1 MLIGR
6 FNLSLFAFKTQRVI
20 GMLKEPIIAINFKTY
35 IEATGE
41 RALKIA
47 KAAEEVYKETGVTIV
62 VAPQLADL
70 YRIAQEVEIPIF
82 AQHIDP
88 IKPGSHT
95 GHVLPE
101 AVKEAGAVGTLL
113 NHSENRMI
121 LADLEVAIRRAE
133 EVGLMTMV
141 CSNNPAVSAAV
152 AALTPNY
159 VAVEPPE
166 LIGTG
171 IPVSKAKPEVITNT
185 VELVKKVNAGV
196 KVLTG
201 AGISTGEDV
210 KKALELGTV
219 GVLLAS
225 GVTKAKD
232 PEKAIRDLVSL
243 II

>member
-1 MLIGR
+1 MVKLR
-6 FNLSLFAFKTQRVI
+6 
-20 GMLKEPIIAINFKTY
+20 EPIIAINFKTY
-35 IEATGE
+35 IEATGK
-41 RALKIA
+41 RALAIA
-47 KAAEEVYKETGVTIV
+47 KAAEKVWKETGITIV
-62 VAPQLADL
+62 VAPQFTDLKTVADS
-70 YRIAQEVEIPIF
+70 VEIPVF
-82 AQHIDP
+82 AQHLDP

-113 NHSENRMI
+113 NHSERRMI
-121 LADLEVAIRRAE
+121 LADLEASIRRAE

-141 CSNNPAVSAAV
+141 CSNKPAVSAAV
-152 AALTPNY
+152 AALGPDY

-171 IPVSKAKPEVITNT
+171 IPVSRAKPEVITDT
-185 VELVKKVNAGV
+185 VELVRKVNPEV

-210 KKALELGTV
+210 KKALELGSV

-232 PEKAIRDLVSL
+232 PEKAIRDLVSA

>member
-1 MLIGR
+1 MG
-6 FNLSLFAFKTQRVI
+6 K
-20 GMLKEPIIAINFKTY
+20 MKEPIVAINFKTY
-35 IEATGE
+35 AQATGKG
-41 RALKIA
+41 ALRIA
-47 KAAEEVYKETGVTIV
+47 KAAEKVWKETGITIM
-62 VAPQLADL
+62 VAPQAVDL
-70 YRIAQEVEIPIF
+70 RMIAENVEIPVF

-88 IKPGSHT
+88 ITPGSHT

-113 NHSENRMI
+113 NHSENRMV
-121 LADLEVAIRRAE
+121 LANLEAAIRRAE

-152 AALTPNY
+152 AALNPDY

-171 IPVSKAKPEVITNT
+171 IPVSKAKPEVITDT
-185 VELVKKVNAGV
+185 VELVKRVNPDV

-210 KKALELGTV
+210 KKALELGSV

-232 PEKAIRDLVSL
+232 PEKAIWDLVSL
-243 II
+243 IV

>member
-1 MLIGR
+1 MKLD
-6 FNLSLFAFKTQRVI
+6 
-20 GMLKEPIIAINFKTY
+20 EPIIAINFKTY
-35 IEATGE
+35 IEATGK
-41 RALKIA
+41 RALEIA
-47 KAAEEVYKETGVTIV
+47 KAAERVYKETGVTIV
-62 VAPQLADL
+62 VAPQLVDL
-70 YRIAQEVEIPIF
+70 RMIAENVEIPVF

-121 LADLEVAIRRAE
+121 LADLEAAISRAK
-133 EVGLMTMV
+133 EVGLITMV

-152 AALTPNY
+152 AALEPDY

-185 VELVKKVNAGV
+185 VELVRKVNPKV
-196 KVLTG
+196 KVLCG

-210 KKALELGTV
+210 RKAIELGTV

-232 PEKAIRDLVSL
+232 PEKAIRDLVSG
-243 II
+243 IIGKD

>member
-1 MLIGR
+1 MSML
-6 FNLSLFAFKTQRVI
+6 S
-20 GMLKEPIIAINFKTY
+20 EPVIAINFKAY
-35 IEATGE
+35 AQATGE
-41 RALKIA
+41 GALRIA
-47 KAAEEVYKETGVTIV
+47 KAAEKVWKETGVTIV

-70 YRIAQEVEIPIF
+70 YRIAQEVEIPVF
-82 AQHIDP
+82 AQHINP
-88 IKPGSHT
+88 ITPGSHT

-101 AVKEAGAVGTLL
+101 AVKEAGAAGTLL

-121 LADLEVAIRRAE
+121 LADLEASIRRAE

-152 AALTPNY
+152 AALGPDY

-185 VELVKKVNAGV
+185 VELVKKVNPHV

-210 KKALELGTV
+210 KKALELGSV

-225 GVTKAKD
+225 GVTKAKN

-243 II
+243 IV

>member
-1 MLIGR
+1 VLIGR

-41 RALKIA
+41 RALKIV

-185 VELVKKVNAGV
+185 VELVKKVNPGV

>member
-1 MLIGR
+1 M
-6 FNLSLFAFKTQRVI
+6 K
-20 GMLKEPIIAINFKTY
+20 LKEPIVAINFKTY
-35 IEATGE
+35 AQATGE
-41 RALKIA
+41 GALRIA
-47 KAAEEVYKETGVTIV
+47 KAAEKIYKETGVTIV

-70 YRIAQEVEIPIF
+70 YRIAQEVEIPVF

-121 LADLEVAIRRAE
+121 LADLEAAIRRAE
-133 EVGLMTMV
+133 KVGLMTMV

-152 AALTPNY
+152 AALNPDY

-171 IPVSKAKPEVITNT
+171 IPVSKAKPEVITDT
-185 VELVKKVNAGV
+185 VELVKKVNPDV
-196 KVLTG
+196 KVLCG

-232 PEKAIRDLVSL
+232 PEKAIWDLVSL
-243 II
+243 IV

>member
-1 MLIGR
+1 M
-6 FNLSLFAFKTQRVI
+6 K
-20 GMLKEPIIAINFKTY
+20 LKEPIIAINFKTY
-35 IEATGE
+35 AQATGE
-41 RALKIA
+41 GALKIA
-47 KAAEEVYKETGVTIV
+47 KAAEKVYKETGITIV

-70 YRIAQEVEIPIF
+70 YRIAQEVEIPVF

-121 LADLEVAIRRAE
+121 LADLEAAIRRAE

-141 CSNNPAVSAAV
+141 CSNNPKVSAAV
-152 AALTPNY
+152 AALDPDY

-171 IPVSKAKPEVITNT
+171 IPVSKAKPEVITDT
-185 VELVKKVNAGV
+185 VELVKKVNPDV
-196 KVLTG
+196 KVLCG

-232 PEKAIRDLVSL
+232 PEKAIWDLVSL
-243 II
+243 IV

>member
-1 MLIGR
+1 VEVLIFYYLNLKNLEVLKMLE
-6 FNLSLFAFKTQRVI
+6 
-20 GMLKEPIIAINFKTY
+20 EPIIAINFKTY
-35 IEATGE
+35 AQATGE

-70 YRIAQEVEIPIF
+70 YRIAQEVEIPVF

-121 LADLEVAIRRAE
+121 LADLEAAIRRAE

-171 IPVSKAKPEVITNT
+171 VPVSKAKPEVITNT
-185 VELVKKVNAGV
+185 VELVKKVNPGV

>member
-1 MLIGR
+1 
-6 FNLSLFAFKTQRVI
+6 
-20 GMLKEPIIAINFKTY
+20 MLKEPIIAINFKTY

-47 KAAEEVYKETGVTIV
+47 KAAEKVYKETGITIV

-70 YRIAQEVEIPIF
+70 YRIAQEVEIPVF

-88 IKPGSHT
+88 VKPGSHT

-101 AVKEAGAVGTLL
+101 SIKEAGAVGTLL

-121 LADLEVAIRRAE
+121 LADLEAAIRRAE
-133 EVGLMTMV
+133 EVGLLTMV
-141 CSNNPAVSAAV
+141 CSNNPKVSAAV
-152 AALTPNY
+152 AALDPHY

-171 IPVSKAKPEVITNT
+171 IPVSKAKPEVITDT
-185 VELVKKVNAGV
+185 VELVKKVNPSV

-232 PEKAIRDLVSL
+232 PERAVRDLVSL

>member
-1 MLIGR
+1 
-6 FNLSLFAFKTQRVI
+6 
-20 GMLKEPIIAINFKTY
+20 MLKEPIIAINFKTY

-47 KAAEEVYKETGVTIV
+47 KAAEKVYKETGITIV

-70 YRIAQEVEIPIF
+70 YRIAQEVEIPVF

-88 IKPGSHT
+88 VKPGSHT

-101 AVKEAGAVGTLL
+101 SIKEAGAVGTLL

-121 LADLEVAIRRAE
+121 LADLEAAIRRAE
-133 EVGLMTMV
+133 EVGLLTMV
-141 CSNNPAVSAAV
+141 CSNNPKVSAAV
-152 AALTPNY
+152 AALSPHY

-171 IPVSKAKPEVITNT
+171 IPVSKAKPEVITDT
-185 VELVKKVNAGV
+185 VELVKKVNPNV

-232 PEKAIRDLVSL
+232 PERAIRDLVSL

>member
-1 MLIGR
+1 M
-6 FNLSLFAFKTQRVI
+6 K
-20 GMLKEPIIAINFKTY
+20 LKEPIVAINFKTY
-35 IEATGE
+35 AQATGE
-41 RALKIA
+41 GALRIA
-47 KAAEEVYKETGVTIV
+47 KAAEKIYKETGVTIV

-70 YRIAQEVEIPIF
+70 YRIAQEVEIPVF

-121 LADLEVAIRRAE
+121 LADLEAAIRRAE
-133 EVGLMTMV
+133 DVGLMTMV

-152 AALTPNY
+152 AALNPDY

-171 IPVSKAKPEVITNT
+171 IPVSKAKPEVITDT
-185 VELVKKVNAGV
+185 VELVKKVNPDV
-196 KVLTG
+196 KVLCG

-232 PEKAIRDLVSL
+232 PEKAIWDLVSL
-243 II
+243 IV

>member
-1 MLIGR
+1 M
-6 FNLSLFAFKTQRVI
+6 K
-20 GMLKEPIIAINFKTY
+20 LKEPIIAINFKTY
-35 IEATGE
+35 AQATGE
-41 RALKIA
+41 GALKIA
-47 KAAEEVYKETGVTIV
+47 KAAEKVYKETGITIV
-62 VAPQLADL
+62 VAPQLADI
-70 YRIAQEVEIPIF
+70 YRTAQEVEIPVF

-121 LADLEVAIRRAE
+121 LADLEAAIRRAE

-141 CSNNPAVSAAV
+141 CSNNPKVSAAV
-152 AALTPNY
+152 AALDPDY

-171 IPVSKAKPEVITNT
+171 IPVSKAKPEVITDT
-185 VELVKKVNAGV
+185 VELVKKVNSDV
-196 KVLTG
+196 KVLCG

-232 PEKAIRDLVSL
+232 PEKAIWDLVSL
-243 II
+243 IV

>member
-1 MLIGR
+1 M
-6 FNLSLFAFKTQRVI
+6 K
-20 GMLKEPIIAINFKTY
+20 LKEPIIAINFKTY
-35 IEATGE
+35 SQATGE
-41 RALKIA
+41 KALKIA
-47 KAAEEVYKETGVTIV
+47 KAAEKVYKETGITIV

-70 YRIAQEVEIPIF
+70 YRIAQEVEIPVF

-88 IKPGSHT
+88 IKPGSYT

-101 AVKEAGAVGTLL
+101 AVKEAGAVGTIL

-121 LADLEVAIRRAE
+121 LADLEAAIRRAE
-133 EVGLMTMV
+133 EVDLITMV
-141 CSNNPAVSAAV
+141 CSNNPKVSAAV
-152 AALTPNY
+152 AALGPDY

-171 IPVSKAKPEVITNT
+171 IPVSKAKPEVITDT
-185 VELVKKVNAGV
+185 VELVKKVNPDV
-196 KVLTG
+196 KVLCG

-232 PEKAIRDLVSL
+232 PEKAIWNLVL
-243 II
+243 I

>member
-1 MLIGR
+1 MLE
-6 FNLSLFAFKTQRVI
+6 
-20 GMLKEPIIAINFKTY
+20 EPIIAINFKTY
-35 IEATGE
+35 AQATGE

-70 YRIAQEVEIPIF
+70 YRIAQEVEIPVF

-121 LADLEVAIRRAE
+121 LADLEAAIRRAE

-171 IPVSKAKPEVITNT
+171 VPVSKAKPEVITNT
-185 VELVKKVNAGV
+185 VELVKKVNSGV

-201 AGISTGEDV
+201 AGISSGEDV

>member
-1 MLIGR
+1 M
-6 FNLSLFAFKTQRVI
+6 AK
-20 GMLKEPIIAINFKTY
+20 LKEPIIAINFKTY
-35 IEATGE
+35 IEATGK
-41 RALKIA
+41 RALEIA
-47 KAAEEVYKETGVTIV
+47 KAAERVWKETGITIV

-70 YRIAQEVEIPIF
+70 RMIAESVEIPPVF

-121 LADLEVAIRRAE
+121 LADLEAAIRRAE

-152 AALTPNY
+152 AALGPDY

-171 IPVSKAKPEVITNT
+171 IPVSKAKPEVVTNT
-185 VELVKKVNAGV
+185 VELVKKVNPDVG
-196 KVLTG
+196 VLTGG

-210 KKALELGTV
+210 KKALELGSV

-232 PEKAIRDLVSL
+232 PEKAIMDLVSL

>member
-1 MLIGR
+1 MLE
-6 FNLSLFAFKTQRVI
+6 
-20 GMLKEPIIAINFKTY
+20 EPVIAINFKTY

-185 VELVKKVNAGV
+185 VELVKKVNPGV

>member
-1 MLIGR
+1 MGKLE
-6 FNLSLFAFKTQRVI
+6 
-20 GMLKEPIIAINFKTY
+20 EPIIAINFKTY
-35 IEATGE
+35 IQATGE
-41 RALKIA
+41 GAVRIA
-47 KAAEEVYKETGVTIV
+47 RAAEKVWKETGITIV

-70 YRIAQEVEIPIF
+70 YRVAQEVEIPVF

-88 IKPGSHT
+88 ITPGSHT

-113 NHSENRMI
+113 NHSENRMV
-121 LADLEVAIRRAE
+121 LANLEGAIRRAE

-141 CSNNPAVSAAV
+141 CTNNPAVSAAA
-152 AALTPNY
+152 AALEPDY

-171 IPVSKAKPEVITNT
+171 IPVSKAKPEVITDT
-185 VELVKKVNAGV
+185 VELVRKVNPGV
-196 KVLTG
+196 GVLTG

-210 KKALELGTV
+210 KKALELGSV

-232 PEKAIRDLVSL
+232 PERAIRDLVSL
-243 II
+243 ILKE

>member
-1 MLIGR
+1 M
-6 FNLSLFAFKTQRVI
+6 K
-20 GMLKEPIIAINFKTY
+20 LKEPIIAINFKTY
-35 IEATGE
+35 AQATGE
-41 RALKIA
+41 GALRIA
-47 KAAEEVYKETGVTIV
+47 KAAEKVYKETGITIV

-70 YRIAQEVEIPIF
+70 YRIAQEVEIPVF

-121 LADLEVAIRRAE
+121 LADLEAAIRRAE

-141 CSNNPAVSAAV
+141 CSNNPKVSAAV
-152 AALTPNY
+152 AALDPDY

-171 IPVSKAKPEVITNT
+171 IPVSKAKPEVITDT
-185 VELVKKVNAGV
+185 VELVKKINPDV
-196 KVLTG
+196 KVLCG

-232 PEKAIRDLVSL
+232 PEKAIWDLVSL
-243 II
+243 IL

>member
-1 MLIGR
+1 MLE
-6 FNLSLFAFKTQRVI
+6 
-20 GMLKEPIIAINFKTY
+20 EPIIAINFKTY
-35 IEATGE
+35 AQATGE

-70 YRIAQEVEIPIF
+70 YRIAQEVEIPVF

-121 LADLEVAIRRAE
+121 LADLEAAIRRAE

-185 VELVKKVNAGV
+185 VELVKKVNSGV

-201 AGISTGEDV
+201 AGISSGEDV

>member
-1 MLIGR
+1 M
-6 FNLSLFAFKTQRVI
+6 K
-20 GMLKEPIIAINFKTY
+20 LKEPIVAINFKTY
-35 IEATGE
+35 AQATGE
-41 RALKIA
+41 GALRIA
-47 KAAEEVYKETGVTIV
+47 KAAEKIYKETGVTIV

-70 YRIAQEVEIPIF
+70 YRIAQEVEIPVF

-121 LADLEVAIRRAE
+121 LADLEAAIRRAE

-152 AALTPNY
+152 AALNPDY

-171 IPVSKAKPEVITNT
+171 IPVSKAKPEVITDT
-185 VELVKKVNAGV
+185 VELVKKVNPDV
-196 KVLTG
+196 KVLCG

-232 PEKAIRDLVSL
+232 PEKAIWDLVSL
-243 II
+243 IV

>member
-1 MLIGR
+1 MLE
-6 FNLSLFAFKTQRVI
+6 
-20 GMLKEPIIAINFKTY
+20 EPVIAINFKTY

-113 NHSENRMI
+113 NHSEDRMT
-121 LADLEVAIRRAE
+121 LADLEAAIRRAE

-141 CSNNPAVSAAV
+141 CSNNPKVSAAV
-152 AALTPNY
+152 AALSPDY

-185 VELVKKVNAGV
+185 VNLVKKISPKV

>member
-1 MLIGR
+1 MAKLE
-6 FNLSLFAFKTQRVI
+6 
-20 GMLKEPIIAINFKTY
+20 EPIIAINFKTY
-35 IEATGE
+35 IEATGK
-41 RALKIA
+41 RALEIA
-47 KAAEEVYKETGVTIV
+47 KAAERVYKDTGVTIV
-62 VAPQLADL
+62 VAPQLVDL
-70 YRIAQEVEIPIF
+70 RMIAESVEIPVF
-82 AQHIDP
+82 AQHVDP

-121 LADLEVAIRRAE
+121 LADLEAAIARAK

-141 CSNNPAVSAAV
+141 CSNNPMVSAAV
-152 AALTPNY
+152 AALNPDY

-171 IPVSKAKPEVITNT
+171 IPVSKAKPEVITGT
-185 VELVKKVNAGV
+185 VELVKKVNPDV
-196 KVLTG
+196 KVLCG

-210 KKALELGTV
+210 RKALELGTV

-232 PEKAIRDLVSL
+232 PEKAIRDLVSG
-243 II
+243 IIGKS

>member
-1 MLIGR
+1 
-6 FNLSLFAFKTQRVI
+6 
-20 GMLKEPIIAINFKTY
+20 MLKEPVIAVNFKTY
-35 IEATGE
+35 AQATGE
-41 RALKIA
+41 GALRIA
-47 KAAEEVYKETGVTIV
+47 KAAEKVWKETGITIV

-70 YRIAQEVEIPIF
+70 YRITQEVEIPVF

-88 IKPGSHT
+88 ITPGSHT

-121 LADLEVAIRRAE
+121 LADLEASIRRAE

-152 AALTPNY
+152 AALGPDY

-171 IPVSKAKPEVITNT
+171 IPVSKAKPEVITDT
-185 VELVKKVNAGV
+185 VELVRRVNPDV

-225 GVTKAKD
+225 GVTKAKN
-232 PEKAIRDLVSL
+232 PEKAIRNLVSL
-243 II
+243 IV

>member
-1 MLIGR
+1 MLE
-6 FNLSLFAFKTQRVI
+6 
-20 GMLKEPIIAINFKTY
+20 EPVIAINFKTY

-121 LADLEVAIRRAE
+121 LADLEAAIRRAE

-141 CSNNPAVSAAV
+141 CSNNPKVSAAV
-152 AALTPNY
+152 AALSPDY

-185 VELVKKVNAGV
+185 VNLVKKISPKV

>member
-1 MLIGR
+1 M
-6 FNLSLFAFKTQRVI
+6 K
-20 GMLKEPIIAINFKTY
+20 LKEPIIAINFKTY
-35 IEATGE
+35 AQATGE
-41 RALKIA
+41 GALRIA
-47 KAAEEVYKETGVTIV
+47 KAAEKVYKETGITIV

-70 YRIAQEVEIPIF
+70 YRIAQEVEIPLF

-121 LADLEVAIRRAE
+121 LADLEAAIRRAE

-141 CSNNPAVSAAV
+141 CSNNPKVSAAV
-152 AALTPNY
+152 AALNPDY

-171 IPVSKAKPEVITNT
+171 IPVSKAKPEVITDT
-185 VELVKKVNAGV
+185 VELVKKVNPDV
-196 KVLTG
+196 KVLCG

-232 PEKAIRDLVSL
+232 PEKAIWDLVSL
-243 II
+243 IV

>member
-1 MLIGR
+1 MLE
-6 FNLSLFAFKTQRVI
+6 
-20 GMLKEPIIAINFKTY
+20 EPVIAINFKTY

-101 AVKEAGAVGTLL
+101 AIKEAGAVGTLL

>member
-1 MLIGR
+1 M
-6 FNLSLFAFKTQRVI
+6 K
-20 GMLKEPIIAINFKTY
+20 LKEPIIAINFKTY
-35 IEATGE
+35 IQATGE
-41 RALKIA
+41 GALRIA
-47 KAAEEVYKETGVTIV
+47 NAAEKVSNETGITFV

-70 YRIAQEVEIPIF
+70 YRVAQEVEIPVF

-88 IKPGSHT
+88 ITPGSHT

-121 LADLEVAIRRAE
+121 LANLEASIARAKE
-133 EVGLMTMV
+133 LGLMTMV
-141 CSNNPAVSAAV
+141 CTNNPKVSAAA
-152 AALTPNY
+152 AALEPDY

-171 IPVSKAKPEVITNT
+171 IPVSKAQPEVVTNT
-185 VELVKKVNAGV
+185 VEFVKKVNPSVG
-196 KVLTG
+196 VLTG

-210 KKALELGTV
+210 KKALELGSV

-232 PEKAIRDLVSL
+232 PEKAIWDLVSL
-243 II
+243 IL